1 MEWLKTDPKLTRCWW
16 YSRPPYIMSL
26 ALQIGRIADEYV
38 RNEFLVKIC
47 VVLWIDDTG
56 GLVCGVDEK
65 RRKDFAREIFGGTSI
80 YLVD

>member
-1 MEWLKTDPKLTRCWW
+1 
-16 YSRPPYIMSL
+16 MSL

-38 RNEFLVKIC
+38 RNAFLVKIC

-56 GLVCGVDEK
+56 GLLCGMDDK
-65 RRKDFAREIFGGTSI
+65 WRRDFWREIFGGTSL

>member
-1 MEWLKTDPKLTRCWW
+1 M
-16 YSRPPYIMSL
+16 YL

-47 VVLWIDDTG
+47 VVLWIDHTG
-56 GLVCGVDEK
+56 GLVCGMDEK
-65 RRKDFAREIFGGTSI
+65 WRKDFWREIFEGTSI

>member
-1 MEWLKTDPKLTRCWW
+1 
-16 YSRPPYIMSL
+16 MSL
-26 ALQIGRIADEYV
+26 ALQISRIADDYV

-65 RRKDFAREIFGGTSI
+65 WRKDFWREIF
-80 YLVD
+80 

>member
-1 MEWLKTDPKLTRCWW
+1 
-16 YSRPPYIMSL
+16 MSL

-38 RNEFLVKIC
+38 RNNFLVKIC
-47 VVLWIDDTG
+47 VLLWIDDTG

-65 RRKDFAREIFGGTSI
+65 WRKDFWSKLFGGTSI

>member
-1 MEWLKTDPKLTRCWW
+1 
-16 YSRPPYIMSL
+16 MSL

-38 RNEFLVKIC
+38 RNKFLVKIC

-65 RRKDFAREIFGGTSI
+65 MEENFFEGNFWKDI
-80 YLVD
+80 YLFNRLT

>member
-1 MEWLKTDPKLTRCWW
+1 
-16 YSRPPYIMSL
+16 MSL

-47 VVLWIDDTG
+47 VVLWMDDIG

-65 RRKDFAREIFGGTSI
+65 RRKDFWREFFGGTSI